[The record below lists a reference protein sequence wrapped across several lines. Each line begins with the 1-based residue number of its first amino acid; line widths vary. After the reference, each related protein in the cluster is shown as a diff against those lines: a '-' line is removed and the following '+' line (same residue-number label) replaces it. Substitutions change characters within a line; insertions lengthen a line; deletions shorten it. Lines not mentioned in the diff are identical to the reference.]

1 MPPVPDRTA
10 SLRRAASPCVSAVAL
25 AFLAVSAVS
34 AAPASYA
41 QAPPLDLT
49 GMTFVSSTDDDTEV
63 VVRAETARYRPDADV
78 ADLDRVTA
86 FVHPSPGKTIE
97 IRCDE
102 GTLNLDSNS
111 FWARGNVRGR
121 TDDGREFRA
130 PWVRY
135 SHEEG
140 LLYTN
145 APVRIAEAGTTLE
158 GGGFR
163 YYVREDRFRLLGGA
177 TVVQEP

>member
-1 MPPVPDRTA
+1 
-10 SLRRAASPCVSAVAL
+10 
-25 AFLAVSAVS
+25 
-34 AAPASYA
+34 
-41 QAPPLDLT
+41 
-49 GMTFVSSTDDDTEV
+49 MTFSSSTDQGTEV
-63 VVRAETARYRPDADV
+63 VVRAVTALYRPDADE
-78 ADLDRVTA
+78 AELDDVTA
-86 FVHPSPGKTIE
+86 VVSTRPGQKIE

-102 GTLNLDSNS
+102 GTLHLETNS
-111 FWARGNVRGR
+111 FWARGNVRGK

-135 SHEEG
+135 EHEKG
-140 LLYTN
+140 LLYTD
-145 APVRIAEAGTTLE
+145 APVRLADAGTTLE